1 MLQGR
6 RSTIAAAAAL
16 CALVVT
22 VVPSAAAGRLAA
34 PATAGVPGIPG
45 ALPPQVSGAVDE
57 GPLPAATPVEVG
69 LSLPLRDRA
78 GLEARVT
85 ALLGR
90 QPGARGLSPVELG
103 RYMPDPSTA
112 AVVRG
117 WARAAGLEVLP
128 DSSTLTLVALRGTAA
143 RVGSAFGVRLHRFQA
158 GDLVYR
164 SPDRAATLAPQLAG
178 RVEAVLGLSDLGAHR
193 GTGPARPREVPAVP
207 SPASGPALAGRS
219 LHAPRGPADFWSVYH
234 LPPGVRGEGQAVA
247 VIAAGDVGP
256 ARRDLTVFEDL
267 HHLPH
272 VPWTPVTVGPP
283 SLDPV
288 DTTEWD
294 LDTQYAVG
302 FAPGVASLIVYDASS
317 LGDVDV
323 VAALDRWVT
332 DHRTRQASFSAG
344 ECEDVAHRTGFQAA
358 TEAILLRAV
367 AQGQTLFTASGD
379 TGSWCPRLVDLGDAG
394 HVSQAQPLYPG
405 ASPYAVSVGGTT
417 LLDGPGALREVAWTD
432 GGGGRAQD
440 EPEPPYQAGAGGS
453 FVSGRRGTPD
463 VSLDADPDTG
473 YEVVE
478 DGQPIT
484 VGGTSAGAPAWLG
497 IWARAQSAR
506 GGRLGFAAPVL
517 YSLPV
522 AAFTDIVA
530 GFQGL
535 WASTPGWD
543 YCTGR
548 GTPDVTALIAAL
560 PAGPGAAGVPSAP

>member
-6 RSTIAAAAAL
+6 RSTVAAAAAL

-22 VVPSAAAGRLAA
+22 VLPAAAAGPPPALA
-34 PATAGVPGIPG
+34 PGRVAGVS
-45 ALPPQVSGAVDE
+45 PPQVSGALDE
-57 GPLPAATPVEVG
+57 GPLAGPTPVEVG
-69 LSLPLRDRA
+69 LSLPLRDRG
-78 GLEARVT
+78 GLEARVA
-85 ALLGR
+85 ALLER
-90 QPGARGLSPVELG
+90 RPGARELSPAELD
-103 RYMPDPSTA
+103 RYAPDPSTA

-117 WARAAGLEVLP
+117 WARAAGLQVLP
-128 DSSTLTLVALRGTAA
+128 AASTPTLVALRGPAA
-143 RVGSAFGVRLHRFQA
+143 LVERAFGVRLHRFRA

-164 SPDRAATLAPQLAG
+164 AADRAATLAPQLAG

-193 GTGPARPREVPAVP
+193 GTGPARPRSDRTGPVTG
-207 SPASGPALAGRS
+207 SGPAVAGRS
-219 LHAPRGPADFWSVYH
+219 LHAPRGPADFWTVYH

-247 VIAAGDVGP
+247 VIAAGDVRS
-256 ARRDLTVFEDL
+256 ARRDLTLFEDL

-272 VPWTPVTVGPP
+272 VPWTTVTVGPP

-302 FAPGVASLIVYDASS
+302 FAPGVASLVVYDASS
-317 LGDVDV
+317 LGDLDV

-358 TEAILLRAV
+358 ADSILLRAV
-367 AQGQTLFTASGD
+367 AQGQTLFTPSGD
-379 TGSWCPRLVDLGDAG
+379 TGSWCPKLVDLGDAG
-394 HVSQAQPLYPG
+394 RASQAQPLYPG

-432 GGGGRAQD
+432 GGGGRAQE

-453 FVSGRRGTPD
+453 YVAGLRGTPD

-473 YEVVE
+473 YAVVE
-478 DGQPIT
+478 NGQTIV

-506 GGRLGFAAPVL
+506 GGRLGFAAPEL
-517 YSLPV
+517 YRAPA

-543 YCTGR
+543 FCTGR
-548 GTPDVTALIAAL
+548 GTPDVAALIAAL
-560 PAGPGAAGVPSAP
+560 APGPGAAGVPSAP